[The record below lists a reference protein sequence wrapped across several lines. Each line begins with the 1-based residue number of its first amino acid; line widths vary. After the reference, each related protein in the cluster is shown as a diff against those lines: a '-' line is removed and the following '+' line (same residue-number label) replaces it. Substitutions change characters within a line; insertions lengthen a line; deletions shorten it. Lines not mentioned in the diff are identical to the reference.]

1 MAMKA
6 MTAFRFP
13 AMVVTVCS
21 LTVASGC
28 AEVLAATTATPR
40 AIASV
45 DTGYQR
51 LDRFMQNL
59 TGLEAT
65 FKQVLRDSRGQ
76 VAEQS
81 SGKLLIRRPD
91 RFRWDYAAPHAQQ
104 IVSDGTRLW
113 LYDPDLEQ
121 VTVRRL
127 DQSLAGTPA
136 MLLSGSGDLRA
147 SFDVERVEEIGGVFW
162 VVLSPKRPDTDFRRL
177 RLGFR
182 GDVLTFMELEDKLN
196 QTTVLEFI
204 GLKRNPGTSA
214 DQFTFTPPPG
224 TDVIGEAS
232 NSP

>member
-1 MAMKA
+1 MQA
-6 MTAFRFP
+6 MTAFRLP
-13 AMVVTVCS
+13 
-21 LTVASGC
+21 
-28 AEVLAATTATPR
+28 VLAAAVCGLAMASCFSRVHAAATPATS
-40 AIASV
+40 AIASI
-45 DTGYQR
+45 DMGYQR
-51 LDRFMQNL
+51 VDRFMQGL

-127 DQSLAGTPA
+127 DQTLAGTPA
-136 MLLSGSGDLRA
+136 MLLSGADDLRA
-147 SFDVERVEEIGGVFW
+147 SFDVERVEQAGGVFW
-162 VVLSPKRPDTDFRRL
+162 VVLSPKRSDTDFRRL
-177 RLGFR
+177 RLGFKE
-182 GDVLTFMELEDKLN
+182 DVLTFMELEDKLN

-224 TDVIGEAS
+224 ADVIGETA
-232 NSP
+232 NQ